1 MNAKTILPPVW
12 FLLAIFVMIG
22 LHRLWPFAP
31 VISPPFTYF
40 GIGVMV
46 VGLLFNL
53 SGAYLFRQNNTTI
66 KPFEESSQLITAGL
80 YNYSRNP
87 IYLGMVV
94 ILIGLGILLGTL
106 PPLIVILAFL
116 GLIQEKFI
124 KIEEQMLTEK
134 FGQQYLTY
142 QERVRRW
149 I

>member
-12 FLLAIFVMIG
+12 FFLAIFAMIG

-31 VISPPFTYF
+31 VISPPFTYL

-53 SGAYLFRQNNTTI
+53 SCAYLFGKNNTAI

-94 ILIGLGILLGTL
+94 ILIGLWIFLGTL
-106 PPLIVILAFL
+106 PPLIIILAFF